1 MATLTQHSIAHGSFE
16 PAHGLR
22 SWLTRRLAQWVE
34 KRRANRDM
42 QDLAAFSDRELWD
55 LGLSRSD
62 LMAVERGTYT
72 RDSQ

>member
-22 SWLTRRLAQWVE
+22 SWLSRRFALWTE
-34 KRRANRDM
+34 KRRYARDM
-42 QDLAAFSDRELWD
+42 HDLAAFTDRDLWD

-62 LMAVERGTYT
+62 LMAVERGTYK
-72 RDSQ
+72 RD